1 MTTKGLEIDLG
12 LVPVKTEDFTW
23 NLRASYATNKS
34 VINFCGLTEVNLS
47 LTQQQ
52 EQIFL
57 LK

>member
-34 VINFCGLTEVNLS
+34 IINSLTAGLTGQS
-47 LTQQQ
+47 
-52 EQIFL
+52 FL
-57 LK
+57 